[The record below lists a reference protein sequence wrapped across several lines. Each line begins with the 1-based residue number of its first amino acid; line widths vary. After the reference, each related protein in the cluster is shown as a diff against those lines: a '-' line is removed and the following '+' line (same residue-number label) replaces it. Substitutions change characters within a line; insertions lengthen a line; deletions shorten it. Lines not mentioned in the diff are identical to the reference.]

1 MTIVKKVLTS
11 TRTIDLDG
19 PDGNAFI
26 LLGIA
31 DTLGNQLDY
40 DVDAIL
46 SEMKSG
52 SYINLVQTF
61 ESYFGDIVTLETT
74 DEELLEVINDKPHY
88 PLIDMS

>member
-1 MTIVKKVLTS
+1 MTIVKKEFTS
-11 TRTIDLDG
+11 TITIDLDG
-19 PDGNAFI
+19 PEGNAFR
-26 LLGIA
+26 LLGNA
-31 DTLGNQLDY
+31 ATLANRLDY

-74 DEELLEVINDKPHY
+74 DEELLKPNY
-88 PLIDMS
+88 PLIDMR

>member
-1 MTIVKKVLTS
+1 MTIIQRQLKQNM
-11 TRTIDLDG
+11 TIDLDG

-26 LLGIA
+26 LLGKA
-31 DTLGNQLDY
+31 GSLGKQLGY

-52 SYINLVQTF
+52 DYINLVQTF

-74 DEELLEVINDKPHY
+74 NEELL
-88 PLIDMS
+88 